1 LEDFLFYI
9 SLSVRPTP
17 EVKNI
22 KMRSFALRGASS
34 VLSRVA
40 VGNAQPAAV
49 AGNRMVLGQQPKR
62 DLNLLE
68 YQAKGLL
75 QKYNVTVQDFRVAA
89 NADEAEKITDT
100 FPCKEYV
107 IKAQVLAGGRGKGH
121 FDNGFKGG
129 VHLTKEPKDV
139 PTLVT
144 SMLGNRLITKQTPKE
159 GIPVSKVMVAEAI
172 DITRETYFCILMD
185 RESNGPVI
193 VASPDG
199 GVDIEEVA
207 EKTPDRIKK
216 VPVDITSGVTEDIA
230 NEVAAF
236 LGFSGE
242 LQTQCAE
249 QVKRLYDMF
258 INVDCLQ
265 LEVNPLAE
273 TPEGKIYTAD
283 AKLGFDDNAQ
293 FRQKDIFAM
302 EDTTESDPREVEAAS
317 FNLNYVQMDGNIG
330 CLVNGA
336 GLAMATMDIIK
347 LHGGEPANFL
357 DVGGGVQEHQVREAL
372 RIIAEDP
379 KVKGVLVNVFGGI
392 VDCAII
398 ANGVVKAYKALDL
411 KLPIVARLAGTN
423 VENAKKVLE
432 ESGLPIQ
439 SAVDLDD
446 AAKKAV
452 INLS

>member
-1 LEDFLFYI
+1 
-9 SLSVRPTP
+9 LSG
-17 EVKNI
+17 
-22 KMRSFALRGASS
+22 ALRSASVTS
-34 VLSRVA
+34 KVTSRPRIQF
-40 VGNAQPAAV
+40 QP
-49 AGNRMVLGQQPKR
+49 QR

-75 QKYNVTVQDFRVAA
+75 QKYNVTVQDFRMAET
-89 NADEAEKITDT
+89 EAEAKQICSA

-129 VHLTKEPKDV
+129 VHLTKQPQEV
-139 PTLVT
+139 PNLVN
-144 SMLGNRLITKQTPKE
+144 SMLGNRLITKQTPPE

-185 RESNGPVI
+185 RESNGPVL

-216 VPVDITSGVTEDIA
+216 IPIDIFTGVTD
-230 NEVAAF
+230 EVAKDVALF
-236 LGFSGE
+236 LGFEGE
-242 LQTQCAE
+242 LTQQCAE

-265 LEVNPLAE
+265 LEINPLAL

-293 FRQKDIFAM
+293 YRQKEIFDM
-302 EDTTESDPREVEAAS
+302 EDTTESDPREVEAGK

-347 LHGGEPANFL
+347 LYGGDPANFL
-357 DVGGGVQEHQVREAL
+357 DVGGGVQEHQVREAF
-372 RIIAEDP
+372 RIISEDD
-379 KVKGVLVNVFGGI
+379 KVKGILVNVFGGI
-392 VDCAII
+392 VDCATI
-398 ANGVVKAYKALDL
+398 ANGVVHAYRSLNMQ
-411 KLPIVARLAGTN
+411 LPVVARLAGTN
-423 VENAKKVLE
+423 ADGAKKVLE
-432 ESGLPIQ
+432 DSGLPIQ
-439 SAVDLDD
+439 GAVDLDD

-452 INLS
+452 AALG